1 MIFLF
6 VFLQQQRLQKF
17 WMIFLSQSP
26 DVHFVDPLKVLE
38 VSPEHENGEEVDA
51 QLWMVHVS
59 EIF

>member
-1 MIFLF
+1 
-6 VFLQQQRLQKF
+6 
-17 WMIFLSQSP
+17 MIFLSQSP

-59 EIF
+59 ENFDENFDGF